1 MTKRKGETNR
11 AGTPTLT
18 TTELAKDYGDGQG
31 VGGGSG
37 LDLTLHSGDLV
48 MLVGPNGAG
57 KSTLLGLCA
66 GLIEPTS
73 GSLAVEGH
81 EIGSIEARA
90 ATSVVSD
97 DPVLYD
103 DLSVW
108 EHIEYIARMHHTE
121 DWESYAEDLLE
132 WFNLTERGDDLPSTF
147 SRGLRQKTSLILGLV
162 RPFRLLLVDEPFVGL
177 DTPGQEAL
185 VEILGDVSSEGATI
199 LCSTH
204 QLDLVPTATRCIGL
218 RDGEVS
224 YDGEPSAEQIR
235 SLVGG

>member
-1 MTKRKGETNR
+1 MTKTGKG
-11 AGTPTLT
+11 GTPVLQT
-18 TTELAKDYGDGQG
+18 TGLGKDYGDGQG
-31 VGGGSG
+31 VGGENGV
-37 LDLTLHSGDLV
+37 DLTFHSGELV

-66 GLIEPTS
+66 GLLEPTE
-73 GSLAVEGH
+73 GSLSVEGH
-81 EIGSIEARA
+81 DIGSLEARA
-90 ATSVVSD
+90 ATSIVPD

-108 EHIEYIARMHHTE
+108 EHIEYVSRLHHTSE
-121 DWESYAEDLLE
+121 WESYAEDLLD
-132 WFNLTERGDDLPSTF
+132 WLGLTHRADDLPSTF

-185 VEILGDVSSEGATI
+185 VEILADVAAEGASI

-204 QLDLVPTATRCIGL
+204 QLDLVPAATRCVGL

-224 YDGEPSAEQIR
+224 FDGDPSAETIR
-235 SLVGG
+235 KLVSG